1 MFHMGI
7 GEKSFNNIS
16 QDICAMFVEL
26 CSCWV
31 NRQLP
36 NGPEGISLILT
47 RTMNDRD
54 QVDLI
59 DM

>member
-1 MFHMGI
+1 MGI

-36 NGPEGISLILT
+36 NGPEGISPILT